1 MAAEY
6 GMDYLG
12 ALPLSLQIREQ
23 ADSGRPTVVADPEGE
38 VAGLY
43 TALARRVAIK
53 IAAQSKDYSSKF
65 PSIKLSKDT

>member
-1 MAAEY
+1 
-6 GMDYLG
+6 
-12 ALPLSLQIREQ
+12 
-23 ADSGRPTVVADPEGE
+23 VVADPEGE